1 MSPIDQSFEQH
12 RAAVFGL
19 CYRMLG
25 VAADAEDV
33 VQQTWERALESPP
46 KDQSAPLRP
55 WLMRV
60 ATNLCIDALRKR
72 KRERYFGPWLPSPV
86 ETDEIAGID
95 PGPEARYG
103 AIESASI
110 AFLTALEALDPK
122 QRAVVVLRD
131 VLGMTGPEAAEALE
145 LSPENVRVIHH
156 RARKALEAYDAAR
169 NPPTPEVREKTAAAL
184 RRFIAA
190 MALGNVDAMLEILAD
205 DVETIHDAAGE
216 VTAAVRVV
224 RGPENVVELYRNIG
238 KLSPLPKWVDIVEM
252 NGLPAL
258 VVATPDRDGKYA
270 ERFVVTVELDREGK
284 VRCIRTVIASRKL
297 TRVRFG

>member
-1 MSPIDQSFEQH
+1 MNHPFDDYEQH
-12 RAAVFGL
+12 RAAIFGL

-33 VQQTWERALESPP
+33 VQLTWERALSSPP
-46 KDQSAPLRP
+46 KDADAPIRP
-55 WLMRV
+55 WLMKV

-72 KRERYFGPWLPSPV
+72 KRERYFGPWLPSPI
-86 ETDEIAGID
+86 ETDQVASID
-95 PGPEARYG
+95 PSPEARYG

-110 AFLTALEALDPK
+110 AFLSALEALDPK

-131 VLGMTGPEAAEALE
+131 VLGMTGPEVAEAME
-145 LSPENVRVIHH
+145 ISQENVRVIHH
-156 RARKALEAYDAAR
+156 RARKALEAYDATR
-169 NPPTPEVREKTAAAL
+169 NPPSPEVREKTAAAL

-190 MALGNVDAMLEILAD
+190 LALGNVDAVLAILAE

-224 RGPENVVELYRNIG
+224 RGAEDVAELYRNIM
-238 KLSPLPKWVDIVEM
+238 KLAQVPRWVDIVDM

-258 VVATPDRDGKYA
+258 VCRVPEHGRHADRY
-270 ERFVVTVELDREGK
+270 VVTVELDRDGK
-284 VRCIRTVIASRKL
+284 VRYIRSVIASRKL
-297 TRVRFG
+297 TAVRFG